1 MVRRRHAVVL
11 IAVLVAFGGCAADGD
26 VWTAKAGA
34 RGSASPPQRIVS
46 LAPSLTETLFALGLG
61 ERVVGVTRYCANPPE
76 VQSLPQVGGFLD
88 PNFEAIVSLE
98 PDLVVLIPSSEATED
113 RLESLGVFV
122 LTIDQHDVGSLLQSI
137 SILAEGC
144 GVPDKGANLREQ
156 IGRQLAAISA
166 KVESAPR
173 RRAVVVVGHD
183 IGGGAVRSVWAAG
196 PDTFYDGV
204 LEIAGG
210 VNAVT
215 ESVVRYPELSREGL
229 AALDPDVV
237 LDVIAGVEDRDLA
250 GIRSGWRELVEL
262 RAVRDGRVEIL
273 EGDVMVVPG
282 PRLPQLVENVA
293 RALHPELDWG
303 RD

>member
-11 IAVLVAFGGCAADGD
+11 IAVLVALGGCAADGD

-61 ERVVGVTRYCANPPE
+61 KSVVGVTRYCANPPE

-137 SILAEGC
+137 SILAEVC